1 MSRSKKQ
8 SEDIKLFGEWD
19 FDEVAVEDPGLKQYV
34 SFKPVFIPHSGGR
47 HEHKRFQKS
56 QVPIAERL
64 INEIMRP
71 GHAAGKKV
79 RSMKIVENALKIIN
93 LKTGENPLQVL
104 VKAIENSA
112 PREDTTRVSYGGVSY
127 HVAVDI
133 SPQRRVDLAIRFIA
147 EAARKS
153 AFGNPKSI
161 DECLADEIVIA
172 SSGDSRSYSIS
183 KKNEMERVAY
193 SSR

>member
-1 MSRSKKQ
+1 LSRKKKQ
-8 SEDIKLFGEWD
+8 TEDIRLFGEWD
-19 FDEVAVEDPGLKQYV
+19 YEGITVEDPGLKQYI
-34 SFKPVFIPHSGGR
+34 SFKPAIVPHTAGR

-64 INEIMRP
+64 VNELMRP
-71 GHAAGKKV
+71 GHAAGKKI
-79 RSMKIVENALKIIN
+79 RAMKIVENALRIVN
-93 LKTGENPLQVL
+93 LKTGENPLGLL

-127 HVAVDI
+127 HVAVDLA
-133 SPQRRVDLAIRFIA
+133 PLRRVDLALRFIA

-153 AFGNPKSI
+153 AFGNPKSV
-161 DECLADEIVIA
+161 DEWLADEIIMA
-172 SSGDSRSYSIS
+172 SSADGRSYAIS
-183 KKNEMERVAY
+183 KKNEMERIAY